1 MKKISILTAL
11 FIIVAVF
18 VSGCSFSP
26 KANDDSDAPPY
37 ISDSIS
43 FGERDFYAVAYLGY
57 NDMSNLEFYAQNY
70 LGYERLPIHYIS
82 EGEYYLIIP
91 KYQDMALKIYEN
103 DIDTPTPT
111 LIFETQES
119 LPFIVRCNISDI
131 FSNVTVSFTY
141 ESETFE
147 FSPFISLEDGSVQ
160 VGDNGI
166 NITKQQASIE

>member
-43 FGERDFYAVAYLGY
+43 FGERDFYAVA
-57 NDMSNLEFYAQNY
+57 Y